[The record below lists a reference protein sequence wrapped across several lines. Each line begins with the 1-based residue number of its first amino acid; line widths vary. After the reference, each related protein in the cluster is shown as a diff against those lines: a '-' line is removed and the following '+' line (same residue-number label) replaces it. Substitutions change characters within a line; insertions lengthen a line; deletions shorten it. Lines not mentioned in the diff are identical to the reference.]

1 MTAPIV
7 IAVDGPA
14 ASGKGTLA
22 KRLAKHFGFPYLD
35 TGLLYRATARRLL
48 DAGQDPNDP
57 KAAAAAARAIQPADL
72 DRDGLRDEAVS
83 AAAAVVADHPAVRAA
98 LLDFQRSFA
107 ERPPGGARGAVL
119 DGRDIGTVVCPQ
131 APIKFYVD
139 AEVETRAGRRVKEL
153 QERGVPAIPSRVL
166 ADMKVRDT
174 RDKARA
180 VAPLKPAAD
189 AYVLDT
195 TRLDA
200 NAVFAAALG
209 FIRSRG
215 ELTA

>member
-1 MTAPIV
+1 MTTPLV

-48 DAGQDPNDP
+48 DAGQDPADP
-57 KAAAAAARAIQPADL
+57 KTAEAAAHAVQPSDL
-72 DRDGLRDEAVS
+72 ERQDLRDERVS
-83 AAAAVVADHPAVRAA
+83 AAAAVVADHPGVRRA
-98 LLDFQRSFA
+98 LLDFQRNFA
-107 ERPPGGARGAVL
+107 AHPPGGARGAVL
-119 DGRDIGTVVCPQ
+119 DGRDIGTVVYPQ
-131 APIKFYVD
+131 APIKFYVHAD
-139 AEVETRAGRRVKEL
+139 LETRAERRVKEL
-153 QERGVPAIPSRVL
+153 QERGVPAIPQQVL
-166 ADMKVRDT
+166 ADMKVRDQ
-174 RDKARA
+174 RDKSRA

-200 NAVFAAALG
+200 DAVLAAALD

-215 ELTA
+215 DVTA

>member
-1 MTAPIV
+1 MTAPLV

-48 DAGQDPNDP
+48 DAGQDPADP
-57 KAAAAAARAIQPADL
+57 KAAAAAAHAVLPSDL
-72 DRDGLRDEAVS
+72 ERQDLRDEPVS
-83 AAAAVVADHPAVRAA
+83 AAAAVVADHPGVRAA
-98 LLDFQRSFA
+98 LLDFQRDFA
-107 ERPPGGARGAVL
+107 AHPPGGARGAVL
-119 DGRDIGTVVCPQ
+119 DGRDIGTVVCPD
-131 APIKFYVD
+131 ARIKIYVD
-139 AEVETRAGRRVKEL
+139 ADLETRARRRVKEL

-166 ADMKVRDT
+166 ADMKVRDQ
-174 RDKARA
+174 RDKSRA

-189 AYVLDT
+189 AKVLDT

-200 NAVFAAALG
+200 DAVFDAALD

-215 ELTA
+215 DVTA